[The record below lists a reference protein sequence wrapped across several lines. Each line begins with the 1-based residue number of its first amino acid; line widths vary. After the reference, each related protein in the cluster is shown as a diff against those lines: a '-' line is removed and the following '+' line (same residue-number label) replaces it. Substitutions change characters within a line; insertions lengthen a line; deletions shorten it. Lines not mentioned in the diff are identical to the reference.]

1 MMRTLLWQSPGIVK
15 VLKVSFTQWIQSN
28 SIMLVNSGSLI
39 GSTVVTSA
47 LGFAYWWLAAR
58 QFSLEAV
65 GFASACVSSM
75 LLLGSLCML
84 GMGTL
89 LVTELPRQ
97 PGREVSLIS
106 SALLVVAAVGGI
118 VGVLFALLAPYASAE
133 FNPLRASVANT
144 LVFAAG
150 VSCTAVTLVFD
161 QALIGV
167 LRGGLQFWRNTFF
180 AVAKLVLLFAIGI
193 GLTQPTGITIY
204 IAWAAGSAISL
215 VALFAFIIAR
225 RGGLSKAFLP
235 SWGVLRKL
243 GPASIQHHFLNL
255 TLQAPT
261 LALPVLVTILLSAS
275 MNAWFYVS
283 WMIVSFVFVVPNA
296 LTIVLHAMNS
306 AQQAALQHKA
316 RVTIG
321 IALATALLANCFLQF
336 ATKQILGLFGS
347 SYATQAAWCLRALA
361 LAAFPMII
369 KSHYISICR
378 IQDRIVQAMLAML
391 PGGVLEIA
399 AAIVG
404 AHLAGLSGLSLGW
417 VSAITVEAIFMF
429 RTVYKIIRPIN
440 SSLRVPV
447 QENYQEIMP
456 VWLMDTIMLAAV
468 PASCAG
474 TMHASARAD
483 NSNYHVGP
491 LLRPV
496 RLERHPA
503 SHMDMHRIIEQRS
516 IGSRLADKIKRV
528 MPSGVLDIQQIETL
542 KMNSIRKT
550 ASRLP
555 IQNGL
560 KLLKPLDVALLLLPL
575 LAFFLWATSLQHV
588 SVQNINNL
596 GLISVLSP
604 KIIVALIMLTVGFS
618 LTLQRPQLRVSLL
631 ALYLVLVIIM
641 LYGVENI
648 IEEAPRFSV
657 VYRHAGY
664 TEYIMRTGTVDPSL
678 DAYFSWPGFFVL
690 NAFVTRVAGYQTILA
705 YAGWAPVFY
714 NMIYFGPLYMIF
726 TAITT
731 NKRLIWLALWFF
743 YLTNWIGQDYFSP
756 QGLNLF
762 LYLIIIAILLKWFKL
777 PPAVRQRVRQPGPCV
792 SSTIFSK
799 GVRWFSDWLRAPDAL
814 RMPLQKWQRRG
825 LLACLI
831 LIFGLTVFSHPLT
844 PFFVL
849 VSVTALVVFRRCGPF
864 WLPILMAVMI
874 GAWLFF
880 MTRTFLAGHLSTV
893 IGSFGSIGNNVSTSV
908 TSRAVQG
915 DPQHNFIASLRLFM
929 TALIWGLAFL
939 GGLRRLRK
947 GHHDLTYILLAGAP
961 FPLIVAQDYG
971 GEMFLRVYLFALPF
985 MVFFAASL
993 FYIKHSLVIR
1003 KTFLWLTVAITIT
1016 NLVLPGGFFFTRYGN
1031 ENADY
1036 MTHAE
1041 MNGARYLYSVAPA
1054 GSLLIEGW
1062 FGTPWQFQDYEKYS
1076 CISLADALPDA
1087 VMKVNVSEVIKYI
1100 ENQKSAHTYLIFTRG
1115 QKVQAYALSG
1125 VPNGALDRLE
1135 NALLKSGKFKMIYSN
1150 PDAQVFLFLRSI
1162 QGGSP

>member
-1 MMRTLLWQSPGIVK
+1 
-15 VLKVSFTQWIQSN
+15 
-28 SIMLVNSGSLI
+28 MLVNSGSLI

-58 QFSLEAV
+58 QFSLESV

-75 LLLGSLCML
+75 MLLGSLCML
-84 GMGTL
+84 GLGTL

-97 PGREVSLIS
+97 PGREGALIS
-106 SALLVVAAVGGI
+106 SALLVVAVAGGMI
-118 VGVLFALLAPYASAE
+118 GVLFALIAPYASAE
-133 FNPLRASVANT
+133 FNPLRASAVNT

-180 AVAKLVLLFAIGI
+180 AVAKLVLLFVIGI
-193 GLTQPTGITIY
+193 GFAQPTGITIY
-204 IAWAAGSAISL
+204 IAWASGSAISL
-215 VALFAFIIAR
+215 VALIAFIITR
-225 RGGLSKAFLP
+225 RGRLRKAFLP

-243 GPASIQHHFLNL
+243 GRAAIQHHFLNL

-261 LALPVLVTILLSAS
+261 LALPVLVTILLSAR

-321 IALATALLANCFLQF
+321 IALAIALLANCFLQL

-347 SYATQAAWCLRALA
+347 SYATQAAWCLRVLA

-378 IQDRIVQAMLAML
+378 IQDRIVQAMLGML

-399 AAIVG
+399 AAIAG

-417 VSAITVEAIFMF
+417 VCALTIEAIFMF
-429 RTVYKIIRPIN
+429 RTVYKIIQPIH
-440 SSLRVPV
+440 SSLHIPV
-447 QENYQEIMP
+447 QENYQETMP
-456 VWLMDTIMLAAV
+456 IWLADTIMLAAV
-468 PASCAG
+468 PASCGG
-474 TMHASARAD
+474 TMRAPTYAGNGEGEPMQLYQNSTYYARPRLK
-483 NSNYHVGP
+483 S
-491 LLRPV
+491 V
-496 RLERHPA
+496 RLEQHPA
-503 SHMDMHRIIEQRS
+503 GHKDMHSTIEQGS
-516 IGSRLADKIKRV
+516 GGSRLTGKIKRA
-528 MPSGVLDIQQIETL
+528 MPSAVAVLDVEQIETV
-542 KMNSIRKT
+542 KMKSIEKA

-555 IQNGL
+555 VQNGL
-560 KLLKPLDVALLLLPL
+560 KQLKPLDVALMFLPL
-575 LAFFLWATSLQHV
+575 LVCLLWVTTLQHV
-588 SVQNINNL
+588 PVQDINNL

-604 KIIVALIMLTVGFS
+604 KIIVALVMLTVGFS
-618 LTLQRPQLRVSLL
+618 LSLQRPQLRVSLL

-641 LYGVENI
+641 LYGIENL

-664 TEYIMRTGTVDPSL
+664 TEYIMRTGTVDPAL
-678 DAYFSWPGFFVL
+678 DAYFSWPGFFIL
-690 NAFVTRVAGYQTILA
+690 SAFITRVAGYQTILA

-714 NMIYFGPLYMIF
+714 NIIYFGPLYMIF
-726 TAITT
+726 TSITT

-762 LYLIIIAILLKWFKL
+762 LYLVIIAILLKWFKL
-777 PPAVRQRVRQPGPCV
+777 PPGVQRRVQGQQQR
-792 SSTIFSK
+792 SATIFSK

-814 RMPLQKWQRRG
+814 RMPVQKWQRRG
-825 LLACLI
+825 LLVSL
-831 LIFGLTVFSHPLT
+831 LSIFGLTVFSHPLT

-849 VSVTALVVFRRCGPF
+849 VSVSALVVFRRCGPF
-864 WLPILMAVMI
+864 WLPILLAMMI

-880 MTRTFLAGHLSTV
+880 MTRAFLAGHLSTV
-893 IGSFGSIGNNVSTSV
+893 IGNFGNIGNNVSSGV

-915 DPQHNFIASLRLFM
+915 DPQHNFIASLRLLM
-929 TALIWGLAFL
+929 TAFIWGLAFL

-947 GHHDLTYILLAGAP
+947 GHHDLTYVLLAVAP

-993 FYIKHSLVIR
+993 FYIKHSLVMR
-1003 KTFLWLTVAITIT
+1003 KTFLWLTVAIIIT
-1016 NLVLPGGFFFTRYGN
+1016 NVVLLGGFFFTRYGN

-1036 MTHAE
+1036 MTYAE
-1041 MNGARYLYSVAPA
+1041 MNGTRYLYSIAPA
-1054 GSLLIEGW
+1054 GSRLIEGW
-1062 FGTPWQFQDYEKYS
+1062 FGTPWQYQDYEKYS

-1087 VMKVNVSEVIKYI
+1087 VMKVNVSEVVKYI
-1100 ENQKSAHTYLIFTRG
+1100 ENQRSAPTYLIFTRG

-1135 NALLKSGKFKMIYSN
+1135 DAMLKSGKFKMIYSN
-1150 PDAQVFLFLRSI
+1150 PDAQVFLFLRST
-1162 QGGSP
+1162 QGGSS